1 MLVLGA
7 LVELGLSAGAGDRA
21 AALLTGLVIP
31 LPLLARRRHP
41 VPAALATMALIA
53 GQSLTTDL
61 DRFPVADIAA
71 VVCGAYAIGAYAERR
86 HSLVGLAALV
96 TAVGVH
102 AALFF
107 PDGTVIALFGG
118 VAVPWTVGRIVKA
131 QRRLTDEK
139 RASATLVEQSRR
151 RDADAAVTAER
162 MRVARELHDAVA
174 HNVSVIAIQA
184 AGADGV
190 LERDP
195 ARAAE
200 CATLIA
206 AVARDALSELGRLVD
221 TAAAPQPG
229 LDKVADLA
237 QRARDGGLRVDLAV
251 EGEPRPVPAGVDL
264 AAFRIVQEALANAS
278 KHAGDAHAS
287 VTVRYTP
294 RELAIEVSDDGP
306 GRSSAR
312 GRNGSGHGLVGM
324 RERVALYG
332 GTFAAGPRN
341 EGGFHVQA
349 TLPTG
354 R

>member
-1 MLVLGA
+1 M
-7 LVELGLSAGAGDRA
+7 
-21 AALLTGLVIP
+21 
-31 LPLLARRRHP
+31 
-41 VPAALATMALIA
+41 
-53 GQSLTTDL
+53 
-61 DRFPVADIAA
+61 ADIASVTCA
-71 VVCGAYAIGAYAERR
+71 AYAIGAHAPPR
-86 HSLVGLAALV
+86 HSLPGLAALIA
-96 TAVGVH
+96 AVGVH

-118 VAVPWTVGRIVKA
+118 VAVPWTIGRIVKA

-139 RASATLVEQSRR
+139 RASATLVEQSRQ
-151 RDADAAVTAER
+151 RDAEAAVMAER

-195 ARAAE
+195 DRAAE
-200 CATLIA
+200 CATLIEE
-206 AVARDALSELGRLVD
+206 VAGEALTELGRLID
-221 TAAAPQPG
+221 TTITPQPG
-229 LDKVADLA
+229 LDKVEDLA
-237 QRARDGGLRVDLAV
+237 QRARDGGLPVALAV
-251 EGEPRPVPAGVDL
+251 EGEPRPIPAGVDL

-287 VTVRYTP
+287 ITVRYTP
-294 RELAIEVSDDGP
+294 RELAIEVSDDG
-306 GRSSAR
+306 R
-312 GRNGSGHGLVGM
+312 GGTATRARNGSGHGLVGM

-341 EGGFHVQA
+341 EGGFQVHA
-349 TLPTG
+349 TLPIS